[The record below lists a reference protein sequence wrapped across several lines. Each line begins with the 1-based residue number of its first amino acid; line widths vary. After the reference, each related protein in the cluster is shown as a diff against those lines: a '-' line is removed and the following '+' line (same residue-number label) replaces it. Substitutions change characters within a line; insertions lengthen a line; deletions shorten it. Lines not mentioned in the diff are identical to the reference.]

1 MATGAMADFELP
13 QASITR
19 IVKTALPEN
28 MQVSREAKL
37 AFSKSAGVFILYLTS
52 ACVALARLARRG
64 RASSSSRTALSRGGL
79 AQRQRRVPPLQAA
92 DHQCAG
98 RDERAGGG

>member
-52 ACVALARLARRG
+52 ACVALARPARRA
-64 RASSSSRTALSRGGL
+64 RVPPPHALPRGGL